1 MFRKR
6 ERTEIE
12 SFCGYCGE
20 RLPSLGYGAAGVC
33 PNCSRR
39 YQNAPEPQPQPQ
51 AKVKAK
57 VVSADKSGGKPWYDR
72 TLRAVAWD
80 FVQGPKPFYRDPI
93 LAALLSTVLPGA
105 GQVYNHQFL
114 KGILILVTSWLV
126 IPYFVGI
133 IDAFITAR
141 SLNKFEIAVADGGDA
156 AGR

>member
-6 ERTEIE
+6 EKTEIE

-20 RLPSLGYGAAGVC
+20 RLPSLDFGAAGVC
-33 PNCSRR
+33 PKCSRL
-39 YQNAPEPQPQPQ
+39 YQNGPEPQPQSQ
-51 AKVKAK
+51 AKAK
-57 VVSADKSGGKPWYDR
+57 VVSVETPGEKPWYDR

-80 FVQGPKPFYRDPI
+80 LAQGPKPFYRDPI
-93 LAALLSTVLPGA
+93 LAALLSTVFPGA

-141 SLNKFEIAVADGGDA
+141 SLNKFEIAVAEPRA
-156 AGR
+156 ATPP